1 MVLSSLPDPAAVRRA
16 YLGADGVL
24 AKARPGMTL
33 IDLSTIDPDTW
44 REVAA
49 AARAA
54 GVDCLDAP
62 VSGGPAEAGTG
73 KLVFIVGGDGAVL
86 ERCRRVLGTL
96 GTEVH
101 HVGPLGSGQVVKI
114 VNNMMSMANV
124 AIAAEAMVLGVKA
137 GMDPGRLFDI
147 LSTSGGRSHH
157 FLKRFPNVL
166 AGDFTPR
173 FGIGLSRKDLSLAM
187 ALAARLEMPLL
198 VTSAVRQV
206 YEAAHAQGLGDLDM
220 AGVIRLYEHWTGV
233 TVRAKAHEGE
243 GPRVRV
249 SPGRSPSVLFRERP
263 SRPLPEVV
271 AELAV
276 SAFATCRQGALACRR
291 EPACLLAP
299 APSGP
304 NLSGCTMLS
313 LWHRPR
319 REENAWPTAS
329 QPTCV
334 WGELSSR
341 SSSIWRSIEAS
352 ASPHSSRR

>member
-1 MVLSSLPDPAAVRRA
+1 M
-16 YLGADGVL
+16 
-24 AKARPGMTL
+24 
-33 IDLSTIDPDTW
+33 
-44 REVAA
+44 
-49 AARAA
+49 
-54 GVDCLDAP
+54 
-62 VSGGPAEAGTG
+62 SGGPAEAGTG

-86 ERCRRVLGTL
+86 ERCRPVLGTL

-243 GPRVRV
+243 GRTGSGEPRSLTIR
-249 SPGRSPSVLFRERP
+249 PLQGAPEPPYPRGDRRARRERLRHVSAGRPRLSPRARLP
-263 SRPLPEVV
+263 SRPGPFGSQFCPD
-271 AELAV
+271 AQCYHCGTDRA
-276 SAFATCRQGALACRR
+276 GRR
-291 EPACLLAP
+291 TH
-299 APSGP
+299 G
-304 NLSGCTMLS
+304 
-313 LWHRPR
+313 RPR
-319 REENAWPTAS
+319 RNQRAS
-329 QPTCV
+329 
-334 WGELSSR
+334 GASSAQGAQ
-341 SSSIWRSIEAS
+341 AS
-352 ASPHSSRR
+352 GARSRRQPRRTLPGGDR